1 MFIVCEERHT
11 IDNAVVQ
18 LSFLVERRSEK
29 IVAKLF
35 KEESGTYV
43 LLFYFNVD
51 ATLKTPLARVE
62 VLPKNQKDTWV
73 FEEFASELL
82 TERKED

>member
-1 MFIVCEERHT
+1 MCERRHT
-11 IDNAVVQ
+11 LVETVVL
-18 LSFLVERRSEK
+18 LSFLLERRNEK
-29 IVAKLF
+29 IVARLF
-35 KEESGTYV
+35 KEENGTFV

-51 ATLKTPLARVE
+51 AKLKSPLARVE

-82 TERKED
+82 TERKEE